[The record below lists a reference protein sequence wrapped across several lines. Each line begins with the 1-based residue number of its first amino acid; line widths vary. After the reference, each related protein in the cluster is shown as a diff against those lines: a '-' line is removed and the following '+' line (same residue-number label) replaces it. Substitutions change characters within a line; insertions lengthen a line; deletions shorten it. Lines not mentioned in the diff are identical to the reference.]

1 MMFMPSIFGDNLF
14 DDFMKDPLDEL
25 TRCAKNTGDKVTGL
39 MLRTDIRELENGYE
53 MEMDLPGY
61 RKEDLNL
68 ELKNGVLTVTAT
80 RNANNDE
87 QDDNGRY
94 IRRERYYG
102 SCTRSFYVGKN
113 LRQED
118 IKARF
123 DNGVLHLTFP
133 KNAPAVEENHT
144 IAIEG

>member
-1 MMFMPSIFGDNLF
+1 MMYMPSIFGDNLF
-14 DDFMKDPLDEL
+14 DEFMKDPFDEMKRL
-25 TRCAKNTGDKVTGL
+25 TKDADPRTASL
-39 MLRTDIRELENGYE
+39 MLRTDIKEVGDSYE

-61 RKEDLNL
+61 KKEDLSL
-68 ELKNGVLTVTAT
+68 GLKNGVLTVTAV
-80 RNANNDE
+80 RKSENENKDE
-87 QDDNGRY
+87 NGRY

-113 LRQED
+113 LHQDD

-123 DNGVLHLTFP
+123 ENGVLSLTFP
-133 KNAPAVEENHT
+133 KNAPQVEENHT

>member
-1 MMFMPSIFGDNLF
+1 MMFMPSIFGDNFF
-14 DDFMKDPLDEL
+14 DDFMKDPIDEL
-25 TRCAKNTGDKVTGL
+25 TRFAKDTGDKVTGL
-39 MLRTDIRELENGYE
+39 MLRTDIKELENSYE

-61 RKEDLNL
+61 KKEDLNL
-68 ELKNGVLTVTAT
+68 GLKNGVLTVTAI
-80 RNANNDE
+80 RNANNDN
-87 QDDNGRY
+87 QDENGKY
-94 IRRERYYG
+94 LRRERYYG

-123 DNGVLHLTFP
+123 ENGVLHLTFP
-133 KNAPAVEENHT
+133 KNAPQVEESHT